1 MIKDRLQNVFKSN
14 PSFRTGPPTTTPA
27 LAQLGASPSAVQF
40 SPEAGQAADD
50 GGRIGSL
57 LGGLNSWGGPE
68 QTRSNQSAAPQSAAG
83 GWEQVLK
90 SGQMPMGIINQV
102 FNTMKTAGGMATAG
116 ALHSLL
122 SWGSTEKQKTGQIR
136 PEFQEILHQAIEIA
150 KKNKNMSEEDLKKYE
165 DRLFGDDKAK
175 TNSGKS
181 GKQAGKKHG
190 SSVVDQIRKKLA
202 AHGQKKL
209 A

>member
-1 MIKDRLQNVFKSN
+1 MIKDRLQNVFKPH
-14 PSFRTGPPTTTPA
+14 PSFRTESPATTPA
-27 LAQLGASPSAVQF
+27 GTQLGASPSPVQI

-50 GGRIGSL
+50 GRRIGSL

-68 QTRSNQSAAPQSAAG
+68 QTQSSQAPAPQSARG

-90 SGQMPMGIINQV
+90 SGQMPMAIINQV
-102 FNTMKTAGGMATAG
+102 FNTMKSAGGMATAG

-136 PEFQEILHQAIEIA
+136 PEFQEILHEAIEIA
-150 KKNKNMSEEDLKKYE
+150 KKNRNMSEEDLKKYE
-165 DRLFGDDKAK
+165 DRLFGNDKAK
-175 TNSGKS
+175 ANDGKS
-181 GKQAGKKHG
+181 GQKNG
-190 SSVVDQIRKKLA
+190 SSLVDQIRRKLA
-202 AHGQKKL
+202 AHGQTKS